1 VDPLVR
7 AAAQTIARGSKSFA
21 LAARLFEPA
30 VRARALLL
38 YAWCRHCDDVTD
50 GQALG
55 FAAAETTQ
63 ASTAVVEQ
71 LRADTLDA
79 LAGRPRAA
87 LPFQALARVA
97 AETGMPERWPLA
109 HIDGFALDA
118 AGARYATLDDTLTYC
133 WHVAGAVGVMMALCM
148 GVSPGDRATL
158 ERACDLGLA
167 FQLAN
172 IARDVIDDAM
182 IGRCYLPEDWLTAE
196 GLSACP
202 AVIADPANRPA
213 LARVAQ
219 RLTAEAARYEAS
231 ARAGAARLSFRSAWA
246 VLAAA
251 GIYGAI
257 GRKVATAGLHAWDRR
272 QATSTPEKLRLLWRA
287 RSQAANRKALATRDH
302 GRAGLWTM
310 PD

>member
-1 VDPLVR
+1 MDPLVR
-7 AAAQTIARGSKSFA
+7 GAARTIARGSKSFA

-55 FAAAETTQ
+55 FAAARTDR
-63 ASTAVVEQ
+63 ASGAAVEQ

-79 LAGRPRAA
+79 LAGRPRAE

-118 AGARYATLDDTLTYC
+118 AGARYDALEDTLTYC
-133 WHVAGAVGVMMALCM
+133 WHVAGAVGVMMALAM
-148 GVSPGDRATL
+148 GVAPGDRPTL
-158 ERACDLGLA
+158 QRACDLGLA

-172 IARDVIDDAM
+172 IARDVIDDAA
-182 IGRCYLPEDWLTAE
+182 IGRCYLPSSWLAAE
-196 GLSACP
+196 GLSPCP
-202 AVIADPANRPA
+202 ATIADPANRPA
-213 LARVAQ
+213 LARVAA
-219 RLTAEAARYEAS
+219 RLTSEAARYEAS
-231 ARAGAARLSFRSAWA
+231 ARAGAAALSFRSAWA

-251 GIYGAI
+251 AIYGAI
-257 GRKVATAGLHAWDRR
+257 GRKVAAAGPRAWDRR
-272 QATSTPEKLRLLWRA
+272 QATSTPEKFRLLWRA
-287 RSQAANRKALATRDH
+287 RAEAADRAALAARDP